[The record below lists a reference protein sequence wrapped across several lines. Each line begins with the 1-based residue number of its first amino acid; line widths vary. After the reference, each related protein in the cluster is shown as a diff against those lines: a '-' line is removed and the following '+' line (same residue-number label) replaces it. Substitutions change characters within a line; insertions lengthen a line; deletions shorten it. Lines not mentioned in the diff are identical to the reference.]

1 MKNYLYLI
9 VCRNASRSESVVNDV
24 KSNFDTVE
32 RANRKAMISYKV
44 FTVKVV
50 EESSH
55 HSTYSVW
62 SIHNVN

>member
-9 VCRNASRSESVVNDV
+9 VCRNASRSESVVSDV

-50 EESSH
+50 EKSSH
-55 HSTYSVW
+55 HST
-62 SIHNVN
+62 